1 MATKRNTREQIKQS
15 KIQAIE
21 NNINLVEI
29 LHYYFRG
36 QVLEMDLKDFC
47 LRFNVFETERQF
59 QNAIKKLISKDV
71 LKVEKLVNT
80 SNNVVIAKGIV
91 YTYFGQEGKTT
102 RYSVD
107 TVIKNSYLN
116 YIFQN
121 RTVLDNKLGVEENTK
136 NIAQHSTF
144 FSSKR
149 DVDSCYNMFYPVLS
163 KEGEVALGDALYT
176 EEKRKVALKNV
187 QKTEMKERDITYT
200 QTLQTLRERDIYIS
214 RVPYER
220 KGEGT
225 FWRYKVFL
233 LDTNSSFTL
242 SNVASK
248 IALVLNVLYE
258 QLDHEHMDKTVD
270 FIICAKDRETKKKLE
285 RNFVTPRK
293 NGTQEI
299 NIDKAINKSLKT
311 RTSGVYMEYVF
322 DRKNKS
328 KSGQMLHIMENVY
341 NPVDKKLRII
351 RVNVE
356 NIGVGER
363 HNTELK
369 TKALIDK
376 KAKESREK
384 QRDMVIDILARNGLL
399 KEGLTDRQIQYIKSN
414 IEV

>member
-1 MATKRNTREQIKQS
+1 
-15 KIQAIE
+15 
-21 NNINLVEI
+21 
-29 LHYYFRG
+29 
-36 QVLEMDLKDFC
+36 
-47 LRFNVFETERQF
+47 
-59 QNAIKKLISKDV
+59 
-71 LKVEKLVNT
+71 
-80 SNNVVIAKGIV
+80 
-91 YTYFGQEGKTT
+91 
-102 RYSVD
+102 
-107 TVIKNSYLN
+107 
-116 YIFQN
+116 
-121 RTVLDNKLGVEENTK
+121 
-136 NIAQHSTF
+136 
-144 FSSKR
+144 
-149 DVDSCYNMFYPVLS
+149 
-163 KEGEVALGDALYT
+163 
-176 EEKRKVALKNV
+176 
-187 QKTEMKERDITYT
+187 
-200 QTLQTLRERDIYIS
+200 
-214 RVPYER
+214 
-220 KGEGT
+220 
-225 FWRYKVFL
+225 
-233 LDTNSSFTL
+233 
-242 SNVASK
+242 
-248 IALVLNVLYE
+248 
-258 QLDHEHMDKTVD
+258 MDKTVD

-399 KEGLTDRQIQYIKSN
+399 REGLTDGQIKYIKEK